1 MTRITLSNFGAT
13 PFQQLLGHNKKI
25 LDYWNSLEEALF
37 SSDTFSSELREE
49 IRRNLAFLNKCP
61 YCMAKGKPNENET
74 DLKIAAA
81 VRFIKKAYENDFL
94 ACEVDFQELRKS
106 FNESEISELCALIC
120 FITACQKFGALLNL
134 EASCDISTA
143 RNTEDL

>member
-13 PFQQLLGHNKKI
+13 PFQQLLGHNKSI
-25 LDYWNSLEEALF
+25 LENWNSLDEAVF
-37 SSDTFSSELREE
+37 SSSTFSPKLKEE
-49 IRRNLAFLNKCP
+49 VRRNLAFLNKCP

-74 DLKIAAA
+74 DLKISAA

-94 ACEVDFQELRKS
+94 VGEDDFQELRKS
-106 FNESEISELCALIC
+106 FNDIEISELCALIC

-134 EASCDISTA
+134 EASCDI
-143 RNTEDL
+143 